1 MKKKAGGG
9 LGGGRSASPQML
21 WVSLHVLFFF
31 CHFCLLLV
39 FFLRDVLGSNVAVQE
54 SAGGNLKTKKAGGG
68 CIGCLCM
75 CCFFWLFFVFFLC
88 FFLRDVLGSNVA
100 ATLKQKNTAGKPRF
114 SVFFLFSFIFFVMCV

>member
-54 SAGGNLKTKKAGGG
+54 
-68 CIGCLCM
+68 
-75 CCFFWLFFVFFLC
+75 
-88 FFLRDVLGSNVA
+88 
-100 ATLKQKNTAGKPRF
+100 ATLKQKRLEGGALGVF
-114 SVFFLFSFIFFVMCV
+114 ACVVFFGYFLSSSCVFSS